1 MHTGGVVEVA
11 KNIKRRGGER
21 HRVFGQ
27 LNISIFN
34 FSLAPSVGARS
45 AVSLWLTIVDSFI
58 ADLSVLPTWYPPASL
73 LLALS
78 HPSLSTSVRV
88 SHPFPRSAT
97 PFPPHSPQPPH
108 PPAASPLSVRSL
120 CCFNFF
126 RGFPFRAAS
135 LHPGPSTIP
144 PFESPSRIE
153 RIPSNYLT
161 LRTVASVCLVEIRQN
176 PAYRYR
182 LLYEVTV
189 SSIILLSLNAE
200 SQLCT
205 NEINSDLG

>member
-1 MHTGGVVEVA
+1 MEVA

-34 FSLAPSVGARS
+34 FSLALSVGARS

-58 ADLSVLPTWYPPASL
+58 ANLSVPPAT
-73 LLALS
+73 
-78 HPSLSTSVRV
+78 PY
-88 SHPFPRSAT
+88 PT
-97 PFPPHSPQPPH
+97 PFPAFPSHTPVTTATPPPRTLPPPLRSPAPPSR
-108 PPAASPLSVRSL
+108 PL

-161 LRTVASVCLVEIRQN
+161 LRTVASVCLVEIRRD
-176 PAYRYR
+176 PAYR
-182 LLYEVTV
+182 
-189 SSIILLSLNAE
+189 NAPY
-200 SQLCT
+200 T
-205 NEINSDLG
+205 R